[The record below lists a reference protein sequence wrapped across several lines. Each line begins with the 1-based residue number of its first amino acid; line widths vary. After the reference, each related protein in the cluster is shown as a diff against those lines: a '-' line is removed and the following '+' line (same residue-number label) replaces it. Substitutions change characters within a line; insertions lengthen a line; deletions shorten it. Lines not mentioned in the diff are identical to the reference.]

1 MIADLDQLLIV
12 SADFARA
19 PIELREWLACGQGS
33 QHPAALLAR
42 SPGIREALWLESCDR
57 VEAILLAASEEAA
70 LDDLARLWWRQAGV
84 DMQEHWD
91 QCAFYRGAGALQ
103 HLVNILCGVDVA
115 FAGSLHLRCDF
126 HGAWRTSW
134 ESGGM
139 QEGLHRIC
147 REACHVAQ
155 SLVFDLAE
163 GVSASLPA
171 PYSPPPN
178 AAAPQATAAAMRI
191 IREPFGILEGRR
203 ALVIGA
209 GRLGS
214 ALARAAVG
222 AGMALTVADAYV
234 PAARDLAARLGASW
248 TTLKAWPE
256 ACGASDLV
264 MAATSARKPLGTA
277 PEFVRLGRESRA
289 RLFLDFSFPR
299 AFPPEIQEWGVSLY
313 NVDEIARRADNAGLE
328 RSQAQRRSQIAG
340 ATGAV
345 VLPAP
350 EAPDSLAPVDPA
362 SGPRPAATAGAA

>member
-12 SADFARA
+12 SADFDRA
-19 PIELREWLACGQGS
+19 PIELRERLACGHGAD
-33 QHPAALLAR
+33 HPAALLAR
-42 SPGIREALWLESCDR
+42 SPGIHEALWLESCDR
-57 VEAILLAASEEAA
+57 IEAVLLASSEEAA
-70 LDDLARLWWRQAGV
+70 LDDLARLWWRRAGV

-103 HLVNILCGVDVA
+103 HLVNTLCGVDVA
-115 FAGSLHLRCDF
+115 FAGSLHLRCNF
-126 HGAWRTSW
+126 HDAWRTSW

-139 QEGLHRIC
+139 KDGLHRIC
-147 REACHVAQ
+147 REACHVAK
-155 SLVFDLAE
+155 SLVSALAD
-163 GVSASLPA
+163 GVSESWPA
-171 PYSPPPN
+171 PYSPPLN

-191 IREPFGILEGRR
+191 IREHFGILEGRH
-203 ALVIGA
+203 ALLVGA

-222 AGMALTVADAYV
+222 AGMALAIADAYA
-234 PAARDLAARLGASW
+234 PAARDLAARLGTRW

-264 MAATSARKPLGTA
+264 MAATSARRPLGAA
-277 PEFVRLGRESRA
+277 PEFARLGRESRA

-299 AFPPEIQEWGVSLY
+299 AFQPEIQEWGVSLY

-328 RSQAQRRSQIAG
+328 RSQAQLRNRIAD

-345 VLPAP
+345 VFPAL
-350 EAPDSLAPVDPA
+350 EAADCLAPVDHA
-362 SGPRPAATAGAA
+362 SGPSPAAGAA

>member
-1 MIADLDQLLIV
+1 MNADLDQLLIV

-42 SPGIREALWLESCDR
+42 SPGIREALWLESCER

-91 QCAFYRGAGALQ
+91 QWAFYRGAGALQ

-191 IREPFGILEGRR
+191 LREPFGILEGRR

-222 AGMALTVADAYV
+222 AGMALTVADAYA

-248 TTLKAWPE
+248 TTLK
-256 ACGASDLV
+256 
-264 MAATSARKPLGTA
+264 
-277 PEFVRLGRESRA
+277 
-289 RLFLDFSFPR
+289 
-299 AFPPEIQEWGVSLY
+299 
-313 NVDEIARRADNAGLE
+313 
-328 RSQAQRRSQIAG
+328 
-340 ATGAV
+340 
-345 VLPAP
+345 
-350 EAPDSLAPVDPA
+350 
-362 SGPRPAATAGAA
+362 RPAGSPG